1 MPNNI
6 QEALQLIEEI
16 VAHDNSKGYWMVRT
30 DDGRNYSTFVE
41 NNFVALNVLD
51 LPTAFLHRI
60 VEEYQSVSSRISQIS
75 DMIQIYFTRF
85 NKFNVY
91 EKV

>member
-30 DDGRNYSTFVE
+30 DDGRNYSTKTIK
-41 NNFVALNVLD
+41 LD
-51 LPTAFLHRI
+51 
-60 VEEYQSVSSRISQIS
+60 
-75 DMIQIYFTRF
+75 
-85 NKFNVY
+85 
-91 EKV
+91 